1 MILDRIKSLL
11 APKVSIDAKL
21 AGISLFVGK
30 TLDNFDQR
38 VKTAENQQLIHGK
51 DGINGKDGK
60 DGKNGKDGRDGK
72 DGKDGASGA
81 KGAKGD
87 TGAAGKNGKAG
98 VSVVDAEVAADDHL
112 VLKLSDGKIIDAG
125 ELPVGRTVEQAA
137 VHVAGN
143 AWQITVS
150 STAPANP
157 QLNQLWLDIS

>member
-11 APKVSIDAKL
+11 APKVSTDAKL
-21 AGISLFVGK
+21 AGISLFLGK

-38 VKTAENQQLIHGK
+38 VKTAENQQLLHGKDGVDGKNGK
-51 DGINGKDGK
+51 DGINGKDGQ
-60 DGKNGKDGRDGK
+60 DGKNGRDGIA
-72 DGKDGASGA
+72 GP
-81 KGAKGD
+81 KGDKGD
-87 TGAAGKNGKAG
+87 TGAVGKNGKAG

-125 ELPVGRTVEQAA
+125 ELPVGRIVEQAA

-150 STAPANP
+150 STAPSSP
-157 QLNQLWLDIS
+157 QLNDLWLDIS